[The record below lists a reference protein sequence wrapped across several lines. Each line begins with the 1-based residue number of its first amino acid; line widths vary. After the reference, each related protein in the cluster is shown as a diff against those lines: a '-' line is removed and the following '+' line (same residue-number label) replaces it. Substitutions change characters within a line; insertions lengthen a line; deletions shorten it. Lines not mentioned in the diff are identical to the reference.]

1 MKYVANVNSYPKWT
15 VLVSYFWCNN
25 ELLFVQID
33 SRYSILRTYFA
44 WCIFK
49 RFRKSLHCITYCNK
63 ENLLFNNLCFVNG
76 KHLLHSGF
84 HFYLFP
90 LKFLE
95 MLAKHDEFIP
105 GKFIYVLEGKFYDF
119 LLLRLL
125 TVAFF
130 LKLVTA
136 NLLDRYI

>member
-1 MKYVANVNSYPKWT
+1 MSCFLFKLIPDIQFSELTSLDAFLKGFASLYI
-15 VLVSYFWCNN
+15 VS
-25 ELLFVQID
+25 LIA
-33 SRYSILRTYFA
+33 TKK
-44 WCIFK
+44 IFC
-49 RFRKSLHCITYCNK
+49 FI
-63 ENLLFNNLCFVNG
+63 NLCFVNG